1 VLDAQ
6 AFMTL
11 ASLPSGAYHSPL
23 DYFHTIYLKDS
34 PRSRTY
40 SCSSQCEVIHLLS
53 NAHIFISRLSICL
66 PKDSLA
72 NCCTCTFT
80 FFGGPTATQDGLVLN
95 SPSTKIGHN
104 LRNQS
109 QRIEMGINDILTSF
123 KAPYGTYL

>member
-1 VLDAQ
+1 MKTVIILV
-6 AFMTL
+6 FL
-11 ASLPSGAYHSPL
+11 IVSLRVYVCVRCTGIYDSGVPSFWSVSHSPL

-80 FFGGPTATQDGLVLN
+80 F
-95 SPSTKIGHN
+95 
-104 LRNQS
+104 
-109 QRIEMGINDILTSF
+109 
-123 KAPYGTYL
+123 